1 MPKTGPGHL
10 DGHSVGIKAALNVP
24 KKNHLVNEQIRVS
37 GSKPAMGA
45 DALNIKQAMSNGQ
58 EGQSGHSK
66 QPHHAAGHF
75 DASALHI
82 QHAVNQTKM
91 NRATNGNRNSPARP
105 GIENRVNDFLV
116 SQTHTHALALFPGD
130 LVGV

>member
-1 MPKTGPGHL
+1 MPKTGPGRL

-24 KKNHLVNEQIRVS
+24 RKNHLVNEQIRVS
-37 GSKPAMGA
+37 GPRPAVGA
-45 DALNIKQAMSNGQ
+45 DALVIKQALVNGDTNV
-58 EGQSGHSK
+58 K
-66 QPHHAAGHF
+66 PHQHHPAGHF

-91 NRATNGNRNSPARP
+91 NRTSNGNKSNSSRP

-116 SQTHTHALALFPGD
+116 SQ
-130 LVGV
+130 